1 VTDYYRRFSSALFI
15 KPVMSRRPGKPQQV
29 VAAPPPAKGFPWPAG
44 WICALIFVVTLLAY
58 LPALNGGF
66 IWDDAGHVTRADLR
80 SLAGLGRIWFEIGAT
95 QQYYPLLHSVFW
107 LEHLIWGDSTLGY
120 HLFNVLLHASTAC
133 LFGVL
138 LRRLSVPGAWFA
150 ALLFALHPVCV
161 ESVAW
166 ISEQKNTLSSVFYLT
181 AALAYLRF
189 DEHRSRRS
197 YALAGGWFILAL
209 LTKTV
214 TATLP
219 AALLVIFWWQ
229 RGRLDWRRDVL
240 PLLPWFVLGAA
251 SGLFTAHFERELI
264 GAQGADFDLGALQR
278 CLLAGHIVWFYL
290 GKLLWPAELIFVYPH
305 WTVDAGEFSSWAYLV
320 SALALLGG
328 LVWWRRQSRGP
339 LAAGLLFAGTL
350 FPVLGF
356 FNIFPFLF
364 SYVADHFQYLAS
376 LAFFALAAAGMMRIA
391 ATLPQWARSAAGA
404 ALLAGFG
411 ALSWRQCGMYRDLPT
426 LYQTTIDRNPA
437 CWMAYT
443 NLAIEYTDAGRPADA
458 IPLLERALKLRP
470 DYAQA
475 ENNLGDALMRLGQ
488 PPQAIPHFERAVRL
502 EPRYYQAYNN
512 LGVALRAANRT
523 PESLA
528 EFKLALKHQPDF
540 PEAEH
545 NLGLALAE
553 LGRTNEALPHF
564 ERAVQLNP
572 DYAGAELS
580 WAIGLMLT
588 DRFPEAVLHFE
599 KAVALDPDSIEIR
612 STYGRALMRA
622 GRFEEAI
629 PQFEHVLQ
637 LNSGLAEEHMNL
649 ALVLRQL
656 GRIPE
661 ASRHYLEAV
670 RLNPALGHQTP

>member
-1 VTDYYRRFSSALFI
+1 
-15 KPVMSRRPGKPQQV
+15 M
-29 VAAPPPAKGFPWPAG
+29 VATAPPAEGLPWPTG
-44 WICALIFVVTLLAY
+44 GICALIFVVTLLAY

-66 IWDDAGHVTRADLR
+66 IWDDAGHVTRPDLR

-107 LEHLIWGDSTLGY
+107 LEHLFWGDSTLGY

-138 LRRLSVPGAWFA
+138 LRRLAVPGAWFA

-166 ISEQKNTLSSVFYLT
+166 ISEQKNTLSGVFYLT

-189 DEHRSRRS
+189 DQNRSRRA

-229 RGRLDWRRDVL
+229 RARLDWRRDVL
-240 PLLPWFVLGAA
+240 PLLPWFALGAA
-251 SGLFTAHFERELI
+251 SGLFTAHFERTLI
-264 GAQGADFDLGALQR
+264 GAQGADFDPGVLQR
-278 CLLAGHIVWFYL
+278 GLLAGHIVWFYL
-290 GKLLWPAELIFVYPH
+290 GKLIWPVDLIFIYPH
-305 WTVDAGEFSSWAYLV
+305 WTVDAGEFSSWAYLG

-328 LVWWRRQSRGP
+328 LVWWRQKSRGP

-356 FNIFPFLF
+356 FNIYPFLF

-391 ATLPQWARSAAGA
+391 ARLPRWARYAAGA
-404 ALLAGFG
+404 TLLAGCG

-426 LYQTTIDRNPA
+426 LYQTTIDRNPN

-443 NLAIEYTDAGRPADA
+443 NLAIVYTDAGRPADA
-458 IPLLERALKLRP
+458 IPLLQRALKVRP
-470 DYAQA
+470 NYAQA

-488 PPQAIPHFERAVRL
+488 LPQAIPHFERAVQL

-512 LGVALRAANRT
+512 LGVALMDANRL
-523 PESLA
+523 PESVA
-528 EFKLALKHQPDF
+528 DFKLALQRWPDY

-545 NLGLALAE
+545 NLGRALAE
-553 LGRTNEALPHF
+553 LGHTAEAIPHF
-564 ERAVQLNP
+564 ERAVQLRP
-572 DYAGAELS
+572 GYAEAELS
-580 WAIGLMLT
+580 WAIALMLT
-588 DRFPEAVLHFE
+588 DRFPEAVPHFE
-599 KAVALDPDSIEIR
+599 KAIALDPDSTEPR
-612 STYGRALMRA
+612 STYGRALVRA
-622 GRFEEAI
+622 GRFDAAVG
-629 PQFEHVLQ
+629 QFEDALR
-637 LNSGLAEEHMNL
+637 LNPNDADTQMNL
-649 ALVLRQL
+649 ALSLRQL
-656 GRIPE
+656 GRLQE

-670 RLNPALGHQTP
+670 RLNPALMNQPH